1 MYSRARV
8 SGTPTVGSGRTARRA
23 PSRAALVSTCQV
35 CHARPNSKMPTEMSS
50 SIGIVIAASSSA
62 APRWDFTR
70 FIMAISV

>member
-8 SGTPTVGSGRTARRA
+8 SAMPGVGSGRTASRA
-23 PSRAALVSTCQV
+23 PSRAALVRTCQV

-62 APRWDFTR
+62 APRSDFTR
-70 FIMAISV
+70 VIMAILV